1 MDGGVLCIGFIL
13 GCVWGVFR
21 GVFTEVSDGT
31 VLLSR
36 CWPAPCLDWSE
47 LEVSAA
53 NWPSLASLE
62 DVGRSARSSDVK
74 SDIMAG
80 ELQKPWGKRLYLNCW
95 PEGELNAKKSLEFGS
110 SWHDSNALNMSNAEY
125 ILCFS
130 NKARLAGTEPV
141 KRLSARTLL
150 LRTLRS
156 AQKRYSGV
164 VWPGLRF
171 LATLI

>member
-1 MDGGVLCIGFIL
+1 MGGVLCIGFIL

-62 DVGRSARSSDVK
+62 DVGRLARSSDVK
-74 SDIMAG
+74 CDIMAG

-130 NKARLAGTEPV
+130 NKARLAGPEIVIIKWQPCSAANTAWS
-141 KRLSARTLL
+141 RLV
-150 LRTLRS
+150 
-156 AQKRYSGV
+156 RYSDAC
-164 VWPGLRF
+164 WFFSP
-171 LATLI
+171 